1 MSNFDYCLLGA
12 TAEELAGFFD
22 VTRGTINSWIANI
35 REFATALL
43 EAAVEGVRNAKGD

>member
-22 VTRGTINSWIANI
+22 VTRDTINSWIANI